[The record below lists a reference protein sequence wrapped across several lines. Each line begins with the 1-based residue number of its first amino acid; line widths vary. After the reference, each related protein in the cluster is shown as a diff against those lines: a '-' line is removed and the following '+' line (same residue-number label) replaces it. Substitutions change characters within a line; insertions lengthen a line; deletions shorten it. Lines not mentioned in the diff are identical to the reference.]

1 MIEEVQKI
9 FAVRRVLEVI
19 NCTHIA
25 LIQKIQGVETLG
37 NYRPISLCN
46 TVYKVI
52 TKIIVA
58 RLRPYL
64 DKLISPMQTAFV
76 SGRKGIDN
84 IIIAQEIIHG
94 LGKKKGRIGYM
105 ALKIDL
111 EKAYDK
117 LEWSFIRD
125 MLIRVNLP
133 LDIIDLIMSCL
144 STMSTSILFSG
155 ETLDLIF
162 PSRGIRQGDLISLYL
177 FILCMDY
184 LGQLIEEKCSGN
196 LWHPVKASQ
205 SGPAFSHLFFADDLI
220 LFAKA
225 DAVNSA
231 AIRDVLDTF
240 CSIFGQTVS
249 EAKLRLYFSPNVDRD
264 TRESLFDILGFAS
277 TPFLG
282 KYLGFSLKQPGSSSH
297 DYDFILDRVKQKLAG

>member
-1 MIEEVQKI
+1 M
-9 FAVRRVLEVI
+9 
-19 NCTHIA
+19 
-25 LIQKIQGVETLG
+25 
-37 NYRPISLCN
+37 
-46 TVYKVI
+46 I

-144 STMSTSILFSG
+144 STMSTSILFNG
-155 ETLDLIF
+155 
-162 PSRGIRQGDLISLYL
+162 
-177 FILCMDY
+177 
-184 LGQLIEEKCSGN
+184 
-196 LWHPVKASQ
+196 
-205 SGPAFSHLFFADDLI
+205 
-220 LFAKA
+220 
-225 DAVNSA
+225 
-231 AIRDVLDTF
+231 
-240 CSIFGQTVS
+240 
-249 EAKLRLYFSPNVDRD
+249 
-264 TRESLFDILGFAS
+264 
-277 TPFLG
+277 
-282 KYLGFSLKQPGSSSH
+282 
-297 DYDFILDRVKQKLAG
+297 